1 MPQIIYIQP
10 DGSSLSAQA
19 PAGANLMRTALA
31 HDVPGIVAECGGAA
45 TCGTCHV
52 YVDADTLAHLPGI
65 NEVEAEML
73 DFTAAPRQAGSR
85 LSCQLVVPAGA
96 DVLRVHVPELQN

>member
-1 MPQIIYIQP
+1 MPQIIYLQP
-10 DGSSLSAQA
+10 DGSARAIEA
-19 PAGANLMRTALA
+19 PAGANLMRMALA

-52 YVDADTLAHLPGI
+52 YVEADSLALLPGI

-85 LSCQLVVPAGA
+85 LSCQLTVPAGV